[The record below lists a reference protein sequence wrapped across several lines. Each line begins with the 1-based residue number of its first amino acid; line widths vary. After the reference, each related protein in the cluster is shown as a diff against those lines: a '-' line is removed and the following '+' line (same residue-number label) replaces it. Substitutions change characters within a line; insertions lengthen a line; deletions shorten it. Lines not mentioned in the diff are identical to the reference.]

1 MSIHTNWTQALLPP
15 AEADSIAK
23 AIAEKYQREVSLM
36 ECETPFNI
44 DIEYKCNL
52 GHMDCPTIHM
62 DKYGNHGD
70 CKWYQTDI
78 ICLECY
84 ITGT

>member
-1 MSIHTNWTQALLPP
+1 MKKGKFESFWENNCVIKNPAPTNTSAH
-15 AEADSIAK
+15 DSNSDK
-23 AIAEKYQREVSLM
+23 V
-36 ECETPFNI
+36 PFNI